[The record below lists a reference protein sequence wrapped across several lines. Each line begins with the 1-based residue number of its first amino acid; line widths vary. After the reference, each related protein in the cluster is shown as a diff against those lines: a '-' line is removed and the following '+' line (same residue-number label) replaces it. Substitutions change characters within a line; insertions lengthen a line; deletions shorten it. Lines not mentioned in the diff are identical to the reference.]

1 MGAAIIRGFHASA
14 VAVADLEALVRDIPA
29 QLKQHV
35 PAKYMS
41 PNFEIIK
48 FHAWNALKGRY
59 SPKLARAK
67 SGISLSRTI
76 LCKGTFTARC

>member
-1 MGAAIIRGFHASA
+1 MGGCPVWYLPNHAGTTSLKEMGAAIIRGFHASA

-41 PNFEIIK
+41 PNFEII
-48 FHAWNALKGRY
+48 
-59 SPKLARAK
+59 
-67 SGISLSRTI
+67 
-76 LCKGTFTARC
+76 